1 MQEKKML
8 QFRGGPGMALIPF
21 AVFIVVTIGLSFMQA
36 ASLNMMIGAG
46 VVGLLIG
53 MLFAKNVGDYWEA
66 ILSGLGS
73 KVGVTAVMLWLVV
86 GIYGNILK
94 SGHIVEGLV
103 WLSVKLNMSGSVFT
117 VAAFIFASL
126 FAMATGSGFGTIS
139 TMSFIL

>member
-53 MLFAKNVGDYWEA
+53 MLFGKGRRRLLGGD
-66 ILSGLGS
+66 S
-73 KVGVTAVMLWLVV
+73 LWSWIKGRRHRRHALA
-86 GIYGNILK
+86 GCRYLRK
-94 SGHIVEGLV
+94 HSQKRAHR
-103 WLSVKLNMSGSVFT
+103 
-117 VAAFIFASL
+117 
-126 FAMATGSGFGTIS
+126 
-139 TMSFIL
+139 